1 KPINIVVFVATVEYA
16 YLSLHFY

>member
-1 KPINIVVFVATVEYA
+1 MNIVVFVATVEFA

>member
-1 KPINIVVFVATVEYA
+1 MNIVVFVATVEYA

>member
-1 KPINIVVFVATVEYA
+1 MNTVVFVATVEYA